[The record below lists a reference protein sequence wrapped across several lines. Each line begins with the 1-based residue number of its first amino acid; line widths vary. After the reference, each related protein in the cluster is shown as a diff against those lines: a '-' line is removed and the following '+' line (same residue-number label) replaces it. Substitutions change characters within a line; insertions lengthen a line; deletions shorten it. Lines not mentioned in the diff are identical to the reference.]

1 MTGAVGLLD
10 FLAGSGPQKAA
21 VVADL
26 DGCLIAGG
34 QLLPHALDL
43 FARCADRLWIVSN
56 NSSDTADTLSTRLAL
71 MGIPLRAAQIVLAGE
86 ETIRRVAQDR
96 PGQRIA
102 VYAAEPLCALARQ
115 LGLITDHTAP
125 DAAIL
130 ARDPAFC
137 FASLTRL
144 SAQVARGLPLV
155 ATNPDLNHPDPEG
168 HPVPE
173 TGALLAAL
181 TAAVPGLAIPTII
194 GKPQP
199 DLLQLAL
206 ARAGVA
212 PANAVFIGDTPE
224 TDGAAARA
232 AGVEFVLLRR
242 PGTLP
247 HKTPEAQPC

>member
-1 MTGAVGLLD
+1 M
-10 FLAGSGPQKAA
+10 
-21 VVADL
+21 
-26 DGCLIAGG
+26 
-34 QLLPHALDL
+34 
-43 FARCADRLWIVSN
+43 
-56 NSSDTADTLSTRLAL
+56 
-71 MGIPLRAAQIVLAGE
+71 LAGE

-102 VYAAEPLCALARQ
+102 VYAAEPLRALARQ
-115 LGLITDHTAP
+115 LGLLPDHMTP
-125 DAAIL
+125 DAAVL
-130 ARDPAFC
+130 ARDPAFT

-144 SAQVARGLPLV
+144 TAQIARGLPLI

-181 TAAVPGLAIPTII
+181 TTVVPGLTVPTI

-212 PANAVFIGDTPE
+212 PSDAVFIGDTPE
-224 TDGAAARA
+224 TDGVAARA

-242 PGTLP
+242 PGKLP
-247 HKTPEAQPC
+247 RHLPEAQTC

>member
-26 DGCLIAGG
+26 DGCLISGG

-71 MGIPLRAAQIVLAGE
+71 MGFPLHAAQIVLAGE
-86 ETIRRVAQDR
+86 ETIRRVALDR
-96 PGQRIA
+96 PGQRIS

-115 LGLITDHTAP
+115 LGLITDRTAP

-130 ARDPAFC
+130 ARDPGFC

-144 SAQVARGLPLV
+144 SAQVARGLPLI

-181 TAAVPGLAIPTII
+181 TATVPGLAIPTI

-199 DLLQLAL
+199 DLLRLAL

-212 PANAVFIGDTPE
+212 PADAIFIGDTPE

-247 HKTPEAQPC
+247 LKAGEAQPC

>member
-1 MTGAVGLLD
+1 M
-10 FLAGSGPQKAA
+10 
-21 VVADL
+21 ADL

-34 QLLPHALDL
+34 QLLPHAVDL
-43 FARCADRLWIVSN
+43 FTRCGDRLWIVSN
-56 NSSDTADTLSTRLAL
+56 NSSDTAYTLSARLAR
-71 MGIPLRAAQIVLAGE
+71 MGFPLRASHIVLAGE

-102 VYAAEPLCALARQ
+102 VHAAEPLCALARQ
-115 LGLITDHTAP
+115 LGLLTDHTAP

-130 ARDPAFC
+130 ARDPAFS
-137 FASLTRL
+137 FAGLTRL
-144 SAQVARGLPLV
+144 AAQVARGLPLV

-181 TAAVPGLAIPTII
+181 AAVVPGLTIPTI

-212 PANAVFIGDTPE
+212 PSDAVFIGDTPE
-224 TDGAAARA
+224 TDGVAAHA
-232 AGVEFVLLRR
+232 AGVQFVLLRR

-247 HKTPEAQPC
+247 QETPEAQTC

>member
-1 MTGAVGLLD
+1 MTVAVGLSD

-26 DGCLIAGG
+26 DGCLIAGE

-56 NSSDTADTLSTRLAL
+56 NSTDTAATLAARLAQL
-71 MGIPLRAAQIVLAGE
+71 GFPLQASQIVLAGE
-86 ETIRRVAQDR
+86 ETIRRMAQDR

-102 VYAAEPLCALARQ
+102 VYAAGPLCALARQ
-115 LGLITDHTAP
+115 LGLITDYAAP

-144 SAQVARGLPLV
+144 SAQVARGLPLI

-181 TAAVPGLAIPTII
+181 TAAVPGLAIPTM

-199 DLLQLAL
+199 DLLRLAL

-212 PANAVFIGDTPE
+212 PVDAVFIGDTPE
-224 TDGAAARA
+224 TDGAAAHA

-242 PGTLP
+242 PGALP
-247 HKTPEAQPC
+247 TKALKAQPC

>member
-21 VVADL
+21 VLADL
-26 DGCLIAGG
+26 DGCLISGA

-43 FARCADRLWIVSN
+43 FYRCGDRLWIVSN
-56 NSSDTADTLSTRLAL
+56 NSSDTADTLAARLAA
-71 MGIPLRAAQIVLAGE
+71 MGFAMQAAQIVLAGE
-86 ETIRRVAQDR
+86 ETIRRVAQER
-96 PGQRIA
+96 PGQRVA
-102 VYAAEPLCALARQ
+102 VHAAEPLCALARQ
-115 LGLITDHTAP
+115 LGLITDHNAP
-125 DAAIL
+125 DVAIL
-130 ARDPAFC
+130 ARDPGFC
-137 FASLTRL
+137 LASLTRL
-144 SAQVARGLPLV
+144 TAQVARGLPLIV
-155 ATNPDLNHPDPEG
+155 TNPDLNHPDPEG

-181 TAAVPGLAIPTII
+181 TAAVPGLAIPTV
-194 GKPQP
+194 GKPRP

-212 PANAVFIGDTPE
+212 PADAVFIGDTPE

-242 PGTLP
+242 PGTLSGTP
-247 HKTPEAQPC
+247 PEAQPC

>member
-1 MTGAVGLLD
+1 MTRAVALLD
-10 FLAGSGPQKAA
+10 FLAESGTQRAA
-21 VVADL
+21 VMADL

-34 QLLPHALDL
+34 QLLPHAIDL
-43 FARCADRLWIVSN
+43 FTQCGDRLWIVSN
-56 NSSDTADTLSTRLAL
+56 NSSDTAVTLSSRLAR
-71 MGIPLRAAQIVLAGE
+71 MGLPLRASQILLAGE
-86 ETIRRVAQDR
+86 ETIRRMAQDR

-102 VYAAEPLCALARQ
+102 VHAAEPLCALARQ

-125 DAAIL
+125 DAAVL
-130 ARDPAFC
+130 ARDPGFS

-144 SAQVARGLPLV
+144 TAQVARGLPLV
-155 ATNPDLNHPDPEG
+155 ATNPDLNHPDAEG

-181 TAAVPGLAIPTII
+181 TAAVPGLAIPII
-194 GKPQP
+194 GKPHP

-212 PANAVFIGDTPE
+212 AGDAIFIGDTPE
-224 TDGAAARA
+224 TDGVAARA

-242 PGTLP
+242 PGSLP
-247 HKTPEAQPC
+247 AKALEAQPC

>member
-21 VVADL
+21 VLADL
-26 DGCLIAGG
+26 DGCLISGA
-34 QLLPHALDL
+34 QLLPHALNL
-43 FARCADRLWIVSN
+43 FDRCGDRLWIVSN
-56 NSSDTADTLSTRLAL
+56 NSSDTADTLAARLAL
-71 MGIPLRAAQIVLAGE
+71 MGFALNAAQIVLAGE
-86 ETIRRVAQDR
+86 ETIRRVAQER
-96 PGQRIA
+96 PGQR
-102 VYAAEPLCALARQ
+102 VSVHAAEPLCALARQ
-115 LGLITDHTAP
+115 LGLITDHSAP
-125 DAAIL
+125 DVAIL
-130 ARDPAFC
+130 GRDPGFC
-137 FASLTRL
+137 LASLTRL
-144 SAQVARGLPLV
+144 TAQVARGLPLIL
-155 ATNPDLNHPDPEG
+155 TNPDLNHPDPEG

-181 TAAVPGLAIPTII
+181 TAAVPGLSIPTI

-212 PANAVFIGDTPE
+212 AADAVFIGDTPE

-242 PGTLP
+242 PGALP
-247 HKTPEAQPC
+247 QKTPETQQC

>member
-1 MTGAVGLLD
+1 MTRAVGLLD
-10 FLAGSGPQKAA
+10 FLAGSGPHKAA
-21 VVADL
+21 VLADL
-26 DGCLIAGG
+26 DGCLISGA
-34 QLLPHALDL
+34 QLLPHAPEL

-56 NSSDTADTLSTRLAL
+56 NSSDTADTLSARLAL
-71 MGIPLRAAQIVLAGE
+71 MGFPLRAARIVLAGE

-102 VYAAEPLCALARQ
+102 VHAAEPLCALARQ
-115 LGLITDHTAP
+115 LGLITDHANP
-125 DAAIL
+125 AAAIL

-137 FASLTRL
+137 FAGLTRL
-144 SAQVARGLPLV
+144 TGQVARGLPLIV
-155 ATNPDLNHPDPEG
+155 TNPDLNHPDPEG

-181 TAAVPGLAIPTII
+181 TAAVPGLAAPTI
-194 GKPQP
+194 GKPRP

-212 PANAVFIGDTPE
+212 PADAVFIGDTPE
-224 TDGAAARA
+224 TDGAAAHA

-242 PGTLP
+242 PGTP
-247 HKTPEAQPC
+247 AHATPEAQPC